1 MMGRA
6 AGFAVASAFCLALY
20 WPGLWTWF
28 SMDDFAWLG
37 LRAEVHGWGDLWAVL
52 FSPKAQGTI
61 RPLSE
66 RLYFLTLERVFGIEA
81 LPFRVVAFA
90 TQLVNIWLAM
100 RLVEKMTGSRLSGV
114 LAAAVWIANSS
125 LALAMSW
132 SSAYN
137 QILWPCFLLA
147 GCHAR
152 WEWLTTGSGRGR
164 AMEWVFFLA
173 GFGALELQVVYPVV
187 AGAMTLLYRRERW
200 KDLLPLLGVAAGYAV
215 WNRSLARP
223 QVSTVYQLFWDES
236 MVGTLGTYLRMATGM
251 WRPEL
256 MRETEAWWLGAEVVA
271 GMAVAGAAAWLL
283 WRREPVAVFGGV
295 WFFATLGLVLPLKNH
310 VSDYYLTVPALGL
323 AMVAGVAAAR
333 RPGWAVVPLAVYLCG
348 SGYWARRTVD
358 YNVERAEQGRLL
370 FAGVREASQ
379 LHPGKLILL
388 TAVNSEQFWGGMN
401 DKPFRLLPGLQVYL
415 APGGDENIERHPE
428 LGDPAAFVMPGPAA
442 LRALEAGSAVVYSP
456 AGGKLRNVTL
466 LWREIA
472 RDRWETGTASRIELG
487 QSLLD
492 KQLEKGWHKP
502 EEGFR
507 WSEGVAVLRL
517 GAPREAR
524 EFYLEC
530 YRGGED
536 GKRGRVTVVARL
548 NGLEAGRWEVA
559 GENMGL
565 SAAVPLPGGLERG
578 KEVLVELMIAPV
590 LREDGEGGRELG
602 LAFSRIGFR

>member
-6 AGFAVASAFCLALY
+6 AGFAVASAVCLALY

-37 LRAEVHGWGDLWAVL
+37 LRAEVHGWGDLWTVL
-52 FSPKAQGTI
+52 LSPKAQGTI

-66 RLYFLTLERVFGIEA
+66 RLYFLGLERVFGIEA

-90 TQLVNIWLAM
+90 TQLLNVWMAM
-100 RLVEKMTGSRLSGV
+100 RLVERMSGSRVAGWM
-114 LAAAVWIANSS
+114 AALLWIVNSA

-152 WEWLTTGSGRGR
+152 WEWLTTGSRR
-164 AMEWVFFLA
+164 ARAAEWVFFLL

-200 KDLLPLLGVAAGYAV
+200 SDVAPLLGVAAAYAV

-223 QVSTVYQLFWDES
+223 QTSTVYQLFWDES
-236 MVGTLGTYLRMATGM
+236 MAGTLGTYLRMATGM

-256 MRETEAWWLGAEVVA
+256 AREPEAWWVVAEVVA
-271 GMAVAGAAAWLL
+271 GVALLGALVWLV
-283 WRREPVAVFGGV
+283 WRRERVAVFGGV
-295 WFFATLGLVLPLKNH
+295 WFLATLGLVLPLKNH
-310 VSDYYLTVPALGL
+310 ISDYYLTVPWLGL

-333 RPGWAVVPLAVYLCG
+333 RPAWAAVPVLVYACG

-358 YNVERAEQGRLL
+358 YNVARAEQGWRL
-370 FAGVREASQ
+370 FAGVKEASR
-379 LHPGKLILL
+379 LHPGKVILL

-401 DKPFRLLPGLQVYL
+401 DKPFRLVPGLQVYL
-415 APGGDENIERHPE
+415 APGGDENIEKHPE
-428 LGDPAAFVMPGPAA
+428 LGDPAAFVMPGAAA
-442 LRALEAGSAVVYSP
+442 LRALEEGQAVVYSP
-456 AGGKLRNVTL
+456 AGGKLRNVTV

-472 RDRWETGTASRIELG
+472 RERWEAGAASTIELG

-517 GAPREAR
+517 GAPRGAQR
-524 EFYLEC
+524 FYVDC
-530 YRGGED
+530 YRGGEG
-536 GKRGRVTVVARL
+536 GKRGKVTLLARL
-548 NGLEAGRWEVA
+548 NGVEAGRWEVA
-559 GENMGL
+559 RENMGL
-565 SAAVPLPGGLERG
+565 AATAALPDGLDRQ
-578 KEVLVELMIAPV
+578 KEVVVELSITPV
-590 LREDGEGGRELG
+590 LREEGEGGRELG
-602 LAFSRIGFR
+602 LAFSRVGFR